1 MFNIFLS
8 LLIMALF
15 LFTTTYAEVLQPK
28 ELLSLKSVSST
39 VISPDGKFAAYTV
52 SVPREAD
59 DKPGGNYSELY
70 VIDLKTKVIRP
81 FITGKENVSSLAWSP
96 DGQQIA
102 FRMKRGEKAKTQ
114 VWSIP
119 LSGGEARQLTD
130 CKSGVSAFAWHPL
143 GKQIAFIATEPES
156 KREKALEDK
165 IREIEKADLDSNRR
179 EKLLYIKKSQLLH
192 HRRTKAG
199 CDFNAAASYYNA
211 GKIESALEMA
221 RKAALYPLFK
231 DKAQELILR
240 IEKEKS
246 R

>member
-1 MFNIFLS
+1 MNISAFRSMFNIFLS

-59 DKPGGNYSELY
+59 DKPGGSYSELY

-165 IREIEKADLDSNRR
+165 GYDFIYFEENLKHKN
-179 EKLLYIKKSQLLH
+179 LYLVDILPDQPNSEAVQLTSDITVWTFIFSKK
-192 HRRTKAG
+192 
-199 CDFNAAASYYNA
+199 
-211 GKIESALEMA
+211 
-221 RKAALYPLFK
+221 
-231 DKAQELILR
+231 
-240 IEKEKS
+240 
-246 R
+246 